1 MIDLYRISHI
11 SLWSDLKYGGEFVVF
26 GLALMRHRHGDVG
39 FNIGLM
45 GIRLSVHFNNK
56 AGIERERVHW
66 EETKRKLKEVTGM
79 DLNIDGSE

>member
-11 SLWSDLKYGGEFVVF
+11 HLWSDLKYGGEFVVF
-26 GLALMRHRHGDVG
+26 GLALMRHRHGGVG

-66 EETKRKLKEVTGM
+66 EETKRQLKEITDTDWEIKG
-79 DLNIDGSE
+79 